1 MLRGMDQRLTVA
13 PVVPRFA
20 AAIREVA
27 GVTAFYAGGSIGS
40 GDYRPGISDL
50 DLVAVLGAPLTRAR
64 RDRLSTMHRTLG
76 VAKLH
81 CAYVPSPDISDVAR
95 KHVTWAH
102 EKLFRR
108 PLSGISRAELHQF
121 GVTVYGPAPADLV
134 PAVTREALSEAAR
147 VELRGYWTGAV
158 RRARVWRTDLH
169 VDLGL
174 TTVSRADVTIAEGRL
189 ITKREAIDRLPELG
203 VPVEL
208 TDEIRRR
215 RAGEPVALS
224 EQQIRDR
231 AGLVRG
237 IMREQLGRLLQ
248 SPA

>member
-1 MLRGMDQRLTVA
+1 MDERLSVA

-40 GDYRPGISDL
+40 RDYRPGISDL
-50 DLVAVLGAPLTRAR
+50 DLVAVLAAPLTRAR
-64 RDRLSTMHRTLG
+64 RDRLRSLHRAIG
-76 VAKLH
+76 AAKLH
-81 CAYVPSPDISDVAR
+81 CAYVPAPEISDVSR
-95 KHVTWAH
+95 KHVNWAH
-102 EKLFRR
+102 EKMFRR

-121 GVTVYGPAPADLV
+121 GVTVYGPV
-134 PAVTREALSEAAR
+134 PGQMVPPVGRAELAEAAR

-174 TTVSRADVTIAEGRL
+174 TTVSRADVTIATGRL
-189 ITKREAIDRLPELG
+189 ITKREAIDRLPALG
-203 VPVEL
+203 VPAGL

-215 RAGEPVALS
+215 RAGETIELTEPA
-224 EQQIRDR
+224 IRAR
-231 AGLVRG
+231 AVLVRG
-237 IMREQLGRLLQ
+237 LMREHLARL
-248 SPA
+248 AG